1 MSASTDLI
9 SNLNNNMIDN
19 VRLAEMYE
27 HKEEYKVTSN
37 ESQEERNKKA
47 ETFKEVKCDKQ

>member
-37 ESQEERNKKA
+37 ESQ
-47 ETFKEVKCDKQ
+47 